1 MVSLNQIEHG
11 LALWADRA
19 IVDKLPVG
27 QGPYDNIKRI
37 GVAAGAAYLIK
48 KGMAALEGG
57 QGSAFLHTLGAVDAN
72 GDIDLEGA
80 KDALVSKI
88 PDVGVK
94 ITFPLLNETTLYK
107 ADIESMYSYIMGG

>member
-11 LALWADRA
+11 LGLWADRE
-19 IVDKLPVG
+19 IVAKLPVG

-48 KGMAALEGG
+48 KGRAALEGI
-57 QGSAFLHTLGAVDAN
+57 QGNAFLHTLGAVDVN
-72 GDIDLEGA
+72 GDIDLDGV
-80 KDALVSKI
+80 KDALISQI

-94 ITFPLLNETTLYK
+94 ITVPLLNEITLYK